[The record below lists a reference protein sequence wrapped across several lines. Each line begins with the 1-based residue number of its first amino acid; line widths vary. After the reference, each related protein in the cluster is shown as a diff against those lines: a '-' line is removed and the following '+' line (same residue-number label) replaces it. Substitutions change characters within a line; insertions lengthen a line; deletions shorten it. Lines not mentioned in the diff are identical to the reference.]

1 MKEVSVDKVPAGAQ
15 LIDVREPDEYSAVRA
30 EGAVNI
36 PLSEF
41 VARTDEIDPERDIYL
56 ICKSGGRSA
65 QAGEYLEQARGWD
78 NVINVAGG
86 TTAWVEQG
94 LPHQN

>member
-1 MKEVSVDKVPAGAQ
+1 MKEVSVDQVPADAQ
-15 LIDVREPDEYSAVRA
+15 LIDVREPDEYAAVRA

-41 VARTDEIDPERDIYL
+41 VARTEEINPDQDIYL

>member
-15 LIDVREPDEYSAVRA
+15 LIDVREPDEYAAVRA

-65 QAGEYLEQARGWD
+65 QASEYLEQARGWD

>member
-15 LIDVREPDEYSAVRA
+15 LIDVREPGEYAAVRA
-30 EGAVNI
+30 DGAVNI

-41 VARTDEIDPERDIYL
+41 VARTDEIDPEQDIYL

>member
-1 MKEVSVDKVPAGAQ
+1 MKEVSVDRVPAGAQ
-15 LIDVREPDEYSAVRA
+15 LIDVREPDEYAAVRA

>member
-1 MKEVSVDKVPAGAQ
+1 MKEVSVTEVPAGAQ
-15 LIDVREPDEYSAVRA
+15 LIDVREPDEFAAVRA

-36 PLSEF
+36 PLSAF
-41 VARTDEIDPERDIYL
+41 VARADEIDPDQDIYL

-65 QAGEYLEQARGWD
+65 QAGEFLEQARGWD

-94 LPHQN
+94 LPHQS